1 MSGDAP
7 RDAAERFRDALG
19 CSIGLH
25 FDDSKLGTLSDLLE
39 RRTRARGIDV
49 GTYLQ
54 SLAEPQ
60 RRDELRTLA
69 QELTVGETFFF
80 RNMAQLDAFME
91 VALPDRVQARPA
103 AAELQVLCAGCA
115 TGEEPYSLAILL
127 RERGLHIG
135 RGVRIRAADIH
146 AAHLAKAERGR
157 YAPWALRETPLELRR
172 RWFREEGREFEI
184 DPEVRK
190 SVSFC
195 EANLASDDPELWR
208 AERYDVVFCRNVLM
222 YFTPAQAQTLIARIS
237 RALAPGGYLFLG
249 HAETLRGVSDRYH
262 LQHSHETFYYRLKEG
277 LGAEPPLSTPSG
289 SAFDASRSPPMDPQV
304 GWMGAIERAAVRIRT
319 LAARGPSTASEL
331 APAPARRE
339 RADLGRALE
348 LLKSERFGAALEAL
362 DCDAASGADPDRLV
376 LRAALLTHRGN
387 LDEAERCCMELLAL
401 DELSAAA
408 HYLLGLCRTGSSQ
421 PGAAIHHHEVA
432 AYLDPGFA
440 MPHVQLG
447 LLLRRAGDSARAVR
461 ELQHALVL
469 LRREDV
475 SRLLLFGGGFGRD
488 ALIALCRA
496 ELESAGGRP

>member
-7 RDAAERFRDALG
+7 RDAAERFRDALAR
-19 CSIGLH
+19 SIGLH
-25 FDDSKLGTLSDLLE
+25 FDDSKLGMLSDLLE
-39 RRTRARGIDV
+39 RRTCARGIDADA
-49 GTYLQ
+49 YLR
-54 SLAEPQ
+54 SLVDPR
-60 RRDELRTLA
+60 RRDEIRTLA

-80 RNMAQLDAFME
+80 RNMAQLDAFVE
-91 VALPDRVQARPA
+91 VALPDRVQARPP

-135 RGVRIRAADIH
+135 RGVRIRAVDIH
-146 AAHLAKAERGR
+146 AAHLAKAQRGR

-172 RWFREEGREFEI
+172 RWFREEGRELEI
-184 DPEVRK
+184 DSEVRK
-190 SVSFC
+190 SVGFC

-208 AERYDVVFCRNVLM
+208 PESYDVVFCRNVLM

-237 RALAPGGYLFLG
+237 RALVPGGYLFLG

-277 LGAEPPLSTPSG
+277 LGAGPPVSTPG
-289 SAFDASRSPPMDPQV
+289 SFAPDASRSPPVDPQL
-304 GWMGAIERAAVRIRT
+304 GWIGAIEQAAVRIRT
-319 LAARGPSTASEL
+319 LSARGPSTASEST
-331 APAPARRE
+331 PAPRAG
-339 RADLGRALE
+339 ADLGRALE
-348 LLKSERFGAALEAL
+348 LLKSEHFGAALEAL
-362 DCDAASGADPDRLV
+362 DCNAASGADPDRLV

-496 ELESAGGRP
+496 ELASGGGRS